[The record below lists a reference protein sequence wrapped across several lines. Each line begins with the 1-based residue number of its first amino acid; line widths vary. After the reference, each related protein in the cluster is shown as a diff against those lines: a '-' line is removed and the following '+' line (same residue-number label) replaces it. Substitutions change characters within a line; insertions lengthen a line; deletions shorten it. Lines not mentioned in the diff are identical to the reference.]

1 MGPVDGIY
9 TYKAVKRHYRTK
21 IYEIEET
28 EESIRCMYQ
37 MIRVDG
43 EDGEEGMERKGTNMN
58 V

>member
-1 MGPVDGIY
+1 MGGIY

-37 MIRVDG
+37 MIRIDG
-43 EDGEEGMERKGTNMN
+43 EDREEGMERKGTNMN